1 MPSEQHRPAD
11 AGNSPA
17 ASAVQPVSSANSLEN
32 HLGGAE
38 GRRYRAYQF
47 DLVAPHVG
55 RSLLEVGS
63 GLGHFSEQFSGRL
76 EYLIVSD
83 NDPYCIGLTARHLAS
98 PPHSVSCCQPSLT
111 PEAASPRSDASA
123 SPVRSALSCPIN
135 LSEGATPPRPSTA
148 HTRSDRLSER

>member
-17 ASAVQPVSSANSLEN
+17 ASAVQPVSSADSLEN

-83 NDPYCIGLTARHLAS
+83 NDPDRLVGHVTRYTPKTLRRAVESAGLTVEVCKPVNFIGGVAWWLAVRRRRVG
-98 PPHSVSCCQPSLT
+98 HVNRG
-111 PEAASPRSDASA
+111 SPRS
-123 SPVRSALSCPIN
+123 I
-135 LSEGATPPRPSTA
+135 
-148 HTRSDRLSER
+148 